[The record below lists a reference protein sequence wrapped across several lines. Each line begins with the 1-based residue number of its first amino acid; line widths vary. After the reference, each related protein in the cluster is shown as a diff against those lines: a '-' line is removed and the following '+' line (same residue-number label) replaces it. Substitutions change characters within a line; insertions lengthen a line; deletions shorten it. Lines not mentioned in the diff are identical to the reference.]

1 MKTKISLIVICVL
14 LTISNITTFLYFQSE
29 EPVNK
34 NPGELINLNV
44 YGTEFEGTP
53 YLVFEK
59 EGKIVSVVHDPKDY
73 ME

>member
-14 LTISNITTFLYFQSE
+14 LAISNIATFLYFQNE
-29 EPVNK
+29 EPANK
-34 NPGELINLNV
+34 NPGEYTDLNV
-44 YGTEFEGTP
+44 YGTKFEGTP

-59 EGKIVSVVHDPKDY
+59 EGKIVGVVHDPKDY